1 MKAQRKSAKKTY
13 RASDAK
19 LRELLRVCT
28 LGAAVCCATSV
39 WAQTAEDLPKISK
52 IEIKFAGPASVS
64 ESLIRGNIRSR
75 VGEPYRAVT
84 IDDDIRS
91 LYKTDLFYNIRVT
104 RDKADDG
111 GVVVTYVVQANPRLT
126 EIKLS
131 GNSKIKDGDIRKKIT
146 SKIGEALDERKLFT
160 DTQAIQ
166 ELYQKKG
173 YPRTEVK
180 YVLNIDEGAG
190 RGTAT
195 FEIKESP
202 KIKISNVEFVGAEEF
217 SQSKLRKVLKGTRRH
232 WMWSWLTRGGF
243 FRDDKFEEDQERLK
257 EFYRDKGY
265 IDFDLK
271 EVEFVNETPKSM
283 VVRLHVFEGRQYKLG
298 QVSFMG
304 TTMLPTN
311 AVSPEFVAGAMPKN
325 PAERQAWGEAVTLN
339 HAFKMK
345 AGDVFT
351 FKGLSKDTEAIENFY
366 DARGHIDVARGGNL
380 RVRRIPNVESGT
392 MDIQYQVEEGQKSY
406 VEKIIIRGNTK
417 TKDKVIRRELAL
429 APGEVFDMTRV
440 KISQRRL
447 QNLEYFSK
455 VDARPEDTDVPNRK
469 NLLVGVEEQRTGKMS
484 FGAGFSS
491 IDSLVGYVEVTQGNF
506 DLFHWPTFTGGGQKF
521 RAQLQIGTERQDYV
535 LSLTEPWFLDKRLQL
550 GTELYHRRANYQ
562 SLGNLYDEARTGMRV
577 SLSKA
582 LPRPIIL
589 DEIFG
594 KGDLVGSVYYNIE
607 NAGIL
612 LDDGLHGPIYVNN
625 PNLPFPQAV
634 AGNVPNAILN
644 EDGYSLLTRVGASLA
659 YDTRNDLR
667 LPNGGQRTELTTEL
681 TSSYLGGDRD
691 FYKLELQSA
700 WYFPGLFKGHV
711 IEVGGRSGV
720 VDGMRGDDV
729 PFYERYYLGGMYSLR
744 GFRYRAISPRELE
757 PISGTY
763 FNEPVGGHS
772 YWFGSAEY
780 SLPLIDTEGGAG
792 VRLAAFYD
800 IGSVGEAPYS
810 FNASEYSDNWGF
822 GIRLNIPQL
831 GPLRLDYGVPI
842 HHDKFSTGKG
852 RINFGVGWSRPF

>member
-13 RASDAK
+13 RASDTR
-19 LRELLRVCT
+19 LRELLRACA
-28 LGAAVCCATSV
+28 LSACVCCATSV
-39 WAQTAEDLPKISK
+39 WAQEEPPKISR
-52 IEIKFAGPASVS
+52 IEIKFAGPAAVS
-64 ESLIRGNIRSR
+64 ETLIRGNIRSR
-75 VGEPYRAVT
+75 VGEPYRPVT
-84 IDDDIRS
+84 VDDDIRS
-91 LYKTDLFYNIRVT
+91 LYKTDLFYDIRVT

-111 GVVVTYVVQANPRLT
+111 GVVITYVVQANPRLT

-131 GNSKIKDGDIRKKIT
+131 GNSKIKSSDIKKKIT
-146 SKIGEALDERKLFT
+146 SKVGEALDERKLFT

-195 FEIKESP
+195 FEIKESQ
-202 KIKISNVEFVGAEEF
+202 KVKISDVEFVGAEAF
-217 SQSKLRKVLKGTRRH
+217 SQSKLRGVLKGTRRH

-243 FRDDKFEEDQERLK
+243 FRDDKFEEDQELLK

-271 EVEFVNETPKSM
+271 DVEFVNETAKSM
-283 VVRLHVFEGRQYKLG
+283 VVRLHIFEGRQYKLG
-298 QVSFMG
+298 QVSFVG

-311 AVSPEFVAGAMPKN
+311 AVSPNFEAGPMPKN
-325 PAERQAWGEAVTLN
+325 PAERQAWGEAITLN
-339 HAFKMK
+339 QSFKMK
-345 AGDVFT
+345 PGDVFT
-351 FKGLSKDTEAIENFY
+351 FKGLSKDTQAIENFY

-380 RVRRIPNVESGT
+380 RTKRIPNVETGT

-429 APGEVFDMTRV
+429 SPGETFDMTRV

-447 QNLEYFSK
+447 QGLEYFSK

-491 IDSLVGYVEVTQGNF
+491 IDSLVAYLEITQGNF

-521 RAQLQIGTERQDYV
+521 RMQLQVGTERQDYV

-550 GTELYHRRANYQ
+550 GAELYHRRANYQ
-562 SLGNLYDEARTGMRV
+562 SLGNLYDEVRTGMRL

-582 LPRPIIL
+582 LPRPTFL

-594 KGDLVGSVYYNIE
+594 RGDLIGSIYYNIE
-607 NAGIL
+607 NVGIL
-612 LDDGLHGPIYVNN
+612 LDDGLHGDILVNN
-625 PNLPFPQAV
+625 SDPDEFGQRDR
-634 AGNVPNAILN
+634 VPHNAPYALLN
-644 EDGYSLLTRVGASLA
+644 EDGYSFLTRFGGSIA
-659 YDTRNDLR
+659 YDTRNDVR
-667 LPNGGQRTELTTEL
+667 LPNGGQRTEFTSEI
-681 TSSYLGGDRD
+681 TSSYLGGERD

-711 IEVGGRSGV
+711 IEIGGRSGV
-720 VDGMRGDDV
+720 VEGMRGDDV

-744 GFRYRAISPRELE
+744 GFRYRAISPREDGFAE
-757 PISGTY
+757 PI
-763 FNEPVGGHS
+763 GGHS

-780 SLPLIDTEGGAG
+780 SLPLIDSEGGAG

-800 IGSVGEAPYS
+800 IGSVGDAPYS
-810 FNASEYSDNWGF
+810 FNSSDYSANWGI

-842 HHDKFSTGKG
+842 RHDQYSTGKG